1 MERRFSVEAKSFSFS
16 ANTEKSILRL
26 EEKRKGYGGYISLG
40 IQCSDWLA
48 DTVEEAL
55 VSRGKEDFAKSF
67 RDEVR
72 VLKVRKGSNK
82 AGCFLEVVVFVEGG
96 RKGVIR
102 LPEGRCGWGW
112 RSFVDELRQLLVLFV
127 AKKSPTVPVA
137 TPGVDGTPPSRS
149 YASTLAAS
157 LGGLNR
163 GGALEICS
171 EQGRSFSLSGGASL
185 LEALW
190 NMVKKFLAKLRVDV
204 ARVISIGLGLK
215 TKGPRGLRKRV
226 IVGRKLKRISACGL
240 SLRPRPLDA
249 VLRARAFS
257 GDDGVTGSRSGH
269 GEVSSMK
276 AQEIMGV
283 VVDPGSDAAASA
295 SPTGMFPVHSPAKG
309 LIRRLDDA
317 VGSGSETGPVAAIIA
332 SPTGKKAIGHP
343 SPAKGM
349 LRRGFLLRQST
360 GSRPKGSDLAGISVP
375 EERMLSSDS
384 PVQDSGPV
392 LDPSMDLDPI
402 LDPDLVLDPD
412 PVLGSDLVL
421 DPELG
426 LDSSGSD
433 PISVKDSGSPTSLV
447 SFVADSVFLVTT
459 VAHDL
464 PMRQLVPNLK
474 PAESGGGF
482 SGEGSAP
489 KKDPDLDPVPRGGLS
504 VEQRKDFNRVFLEMF
519 PESASCSQG
528 SDPNIPMEDG
538 LTIPQ
543 WWLLDWLRDQ
553 VKHDEAQLAYLMDV
567 EEEARELNKIATPPG
582 AVEGSELM
590 QSELMQVVIRALG

>member
-48 DTVEEAL
+48 DTVEEAI

-82 AGCFLEVVVFVEGG
+82 AGCFLEVAVFVEGG

-102 LPEGRCGWGW
+102 LPEGRGGWGW

-157 LGGLNR
+157 LGGLMPSLMEVQ
-163 GGALEICS
+163 APVESCS

-190 NMVKKFLAKLRVDV
+190 NMVKKFLANLRVDV

-283 VVDPGSDAAASA
+283 VVDPG
-295 SPTGMFPVHSPAKG
+295 MFPVHSPAKG
-309 LIRRLDDA
+309 LIRRLDVA

-349 LRRGFLLRQST
+349 LRRGFLRRQSI
-360 GSRPKGSDLAGISVP
+360 GSRPKGLDLAGISVP

-384 PVQDSGPV
+384 PVQD
-392 LDPSMDLDPI
+392 
-402 LDPDLVLDPD
+402 PDLVLDPD
-412 PVLGSDLVL
+412 PVLGSDPVL

-433 PISVKDSGSPTSLV
+433 PISVKDSGSPTSPV
-447 SFVADSVFLVTT
+447 SFVADSVFRATT

-464 PMRQLVPNLK
+464 PMRQLAPNLK

-482 SGEGSAP
+482 SGDGSAP

-567 EEEARELNKIATPPG
+567 EEETRELNKIAIPPG

-590 QSELMQVVIRALG
+590 QSELMQVVIRDLG